1 MIKVNLPKDRDQ
13 AYSLRVLQVISLIH
27 PMKNL
32 KVLFQYSNIYIYIYL
47 FSFFPIA
54 KKIKS
59 FKNLRGEEHPFN
71 KAPDSFN
78 LHSIHPSES
87 ERKQHYH
94 RDNTRKS
101 AKKGIYSNIDMYPYV
116 PLKFFILDT
125 KSGKGK
131 LKSKGNKH
139 KSGGESEKEGV
150 LHHQPVPGSSHHQAV
165 LGSSLHQ
172 AVPGSSQYQP
182 VAGSSHYQAVPANSH
197 HQPVSGSGHHQAV
210 PASSQHQALAGS
222 SKDNGNI
229 NSNDI
234 LAISIEQLFNDPP
247 PPPQKSS
254 PKLVIKTLG
263 KPTLPLTFDML
274 TDDLLSGL
282 SKTKTTVDRS
292 TLLNLVKQL
301 NLHLV
306 KVEQLFAK
314 KQKDLMSDVSSQ
326 WSLLLKTL
334 IYQYSDIPAI
344 RVDQSSQ
351 NIYKTLCKSCDKWR
365 TGKK

>member
-1 MIKVNLPKDRDQ
+1 M
-13 AYSLRVLQVISLIH
+13 
-27 PMKNL
+27 
-32 KVLFQYSNIYIYIYL
+32 
-47 FSFFPIA
+47 
-54 KKIKS
+54 
-59 FKNLRGEEHPFN
+59 
-71 KAPDSFN
+71 
-78 LHSIHPSES
+78 
-87 ERKQHYH
+87 
-94 RDNTRKS
+94 
-101 AKKGIYSNIDMYPYV
+101 
-116 PLKFFILDT
+116 
-125 KSGKGK
+125 
-131 LKSKGNKH
+131 
-139 KSGGESEKEGV
+139 
-150 LHHQPVPGSSHHQAV
+150 
-165 LGSSLHQ
+165 
-172 AVPGSSQYQP
+172 
-182 VAGSSHYQAVPANSH
+182 
-197 HQPVSGSGHHQAV
+197 
-210 PASSQHQALAGS
+210 
-222 SKDNGNI
+222 
-229 NSNDI
+229 
-234 LAISIEQLFNDPP
+234 AISIEQVFNDPP